1 MTPNAVVKIIIQFL
15 FFHLKPH
22 KGVDYENDYTIT
34 WPNGTESQ
42 GSTKPALKKPIIM
55 ISY

>member
-1 MTPNAVVKIIIQFL
+1 MVKRNRRFLNREQVQMTPAVVKIIIQFL
-15 FFHLKPH
+15 FFDLKRN

-42 GSTKPALKKPIIM
+42 G
-55 ISY
+55 